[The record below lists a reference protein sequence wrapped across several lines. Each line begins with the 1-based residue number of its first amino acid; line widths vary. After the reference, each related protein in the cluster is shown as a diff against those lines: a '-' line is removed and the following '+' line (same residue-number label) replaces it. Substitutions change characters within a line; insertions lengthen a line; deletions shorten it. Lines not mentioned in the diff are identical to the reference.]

1 MKHHPKGCGIKYFTK
16 CPSQQLLKSMFTYK
30 DGQLTG
36 RFQVPGME
44 RNYFAGKTI
53 GTFDI
58 TNPLKCKKV
67 LISGNRFYINRLIWV
82 YFNGVIEEGNI
93 IQFKDGNAH
102 NCRIEN
108 LMSVPQNKKDI
119 GIQYEKNR
127 NEWRLRFNEKR
138 EKVYS
143 EKIEEATTLILDMQ
157 YKDMHSEISWLLQQA
172 YLQTGTYHTSPK
184 RNVNDLVEA
193 FNLTEAKG

>member
-67 LISGNRFYINRLIWV
+67 LI
-82 YFNGVIEEGNI
+82 
-93 IQFKDGNAH
+93 
-102 NCRIEN
+102 
-108 LMSVPQNKKDI
+108 
-119 GIQYEKNR
+119 
-127 NEWRLRFNEKR
+127 

-184 RNVNDLVEA
+184 RNVNDLIEA